1 MFFRKS
7 APPCAVWTTPIEPLG
22 PTVPGLRSGPR
33 GIERQKKRDQLSG
46 FHRILSHWGG
56 LCLLLLATF
65 GCNLATSGEP
75 PGGKPNAASST
86 VAPSVSADWCAGHA
100 VPESKCTLCN
110 PELIPG
116 FQKAGDWC
124 EEHQLPESVCPQC
137 NPGPAAHMAES
148 GRDWCAGHG
157 VPESKCTLCHPELI
171 VKFQERGDWCEEHRL
186 PESVC
191 PQCNPG
197 PAAHMAESG
206 SDWCAGHG
214 VPESKCTLC
223 HPELIAKFQEKGD
236 WCEEHRLPESVCP
249 TCNPQNLNDV
259 PLEQRIV
266 RFLSPEK
273 EIQAGI
279 RTVPVQRGAGTSK
292 ITAPARIEYSADGMA
307 DLRTV
312 VPGVV
317 QVMHVPIGEKVEAG
331 QALFELRSPE
341 IGQAQVQLRNAR
353 ARARVAE
360 MNLKR
365 QQSLVERLIASPWD
379 VEQAE
384 IELESAQ
391 AQVAAAEST
400 LQIAGAWE
408 NGPPGMLTVRAPIT
422 GKLVHREAI
431 LGTLADEETSL
442 GMIADTEHLWAI
454 CDLPESQI
462 KDVKEGAVLLFHS
475 DDGQEARGEIVWM
488 ATEVDTKTRTIAVRA
503 QICNH
508 EGIFR
513 VHQFGRATI
522 STQQGEDAWLVP
534 AASVQRIDHRSVVF
548 VRREP
553 GTYQPR
559 EVVVLGSGDTVPV
572 RGRLSL
578 NEQVVTTGAVLLRT
592 EMLPGSIG
600 AGCCEVEQLGAQG
613 EKR

>member
-1 MFFRKS
+1 
-7 APPCAVWTTPIEPLG
+7 
-22 PTVPGLRSGPR
+22 
-33 GIERQKKRDQLSG
+33 
-46 FHRILSHWGG
+46 
-56 LCLLLLATF
+56 
-65 GCNLATSGEP
+65 
-75 PGGKPNAASST
+75 
-86 VAPSVSADWCAGHA
+86 
-100 VPESKCTLCN
+100 
-110 PELIPG
+110 
-116 FQKAGDWC
+116 
-124 EEHQLPESVCPQC
+124 
-137 NPGPAAHMAES
+137 
-148 GRDWCAGHG
+148 
-157 VPESKCTLCHPELI
+157 
-171 VKFQERGDWCEEHRL
+171 
-186 PESVC
+186 
-191 PQCNPG
+191 
-197 PAAHMAESG
+197 MAESG

-236 WCEEHRLPESVCP
+236 WCAEHRLPESVCP

-331 QALFELRSPE
+331 QALFELKSPE

-400 LQIAGAWE
+400 LQIAGARE

-534 AASVQRIDHRSVVF
+534 ATSVQRIDHRSVVF